1 MNESKN
7 LTKEQIKRYKM
18 TKREVFEKY
27 INLSEDELNRKS
39 NKNVYVENDVMT
51 TVIKRCSDEKKRQKK
66 IDGFRKELM
75 IPESEILEYP
85 QHEVKSK
92 TGNIF
97 VNEKI
102 LEKYSVKI
110 YKIDP
115 YFWEHYKE
123 KTQVHKN
130 GCEYMLFRIDAY
142 FTEYLL
148 TVEIDKKKNMLTETL
163 FLRRKDKKH

>member
-1 MNESKN
+1 
-7 LTKEQIKRYKM
+7 
-18 TKREVFEKY
+18 
-27 INLSEDELNRKS
+27 
-39 NKNVYVENDVMT
+39 
-51 TVIKRCSDEKKRQKK
+51 
-66 IDGFRKELM
+66 M

-148 TVEIDKKKNMLTETL
+148 TVEIDKKKHVDRNLIFEEKRQKALEQNLLVNLLELIHVSVMMKIMKLVQYKHLSVNLKTES
-163 FLRRKDKKH
+163 

>member
-1 MNESKN
+1 
-7 LTKEQIKRYKM
+7 
-18 TKREVFEKY
+18 
-27 INLSEDELNRKS
+27 
-39 NKNVYVENDVMT
+39 
-51 TVIKRCSDEKKRQKK
+51 
-66 IDGFRKELM
+66 M

-85 QHEVKSK
+85 QHKVKSK

-130 GCEYMLFRIDAY
+130 GCEYMLFRTDAY

-148 TVEIDKKKNMLTETL
+148 TVEIDKKKKHVDRDLIFEEKRQKALEQNLVVNLLELIHVSVMMKIMKLVQYKHLSVNLKTES
-163 FLRRKDKKH
+163 

>member
-1 MNESKN
+1 M
-7 LTKEQIKRYKM
+7 
-18 TKREVFEKY
+18 
-27 INLSEDELNRKS
+27 
-39 NKNVYVENDVMT
+39 
-51 TVIKRCSDEKKRQKK
+51 KKRQKK
-66 IDGFRKELM
+66 IDGFRKKLM

-85 QHEVKSK
+85 EHEVKSK

-97 VNEKI
+97 VNQKI
-102 LEKYSVKI
+102 LEIYSVKI

-130 GCEYMLFRIDAY
+130 GCEYMLFRIDVY

-148 TVEIDKKKNMLTETL
+148 TVEIDKKKHVDRDLIFEEKRQKALEQNLIVNLLELIQVSVMMKIMKLVEYKHLSVNLKTES
-163 FLRRKDKKH
+163 